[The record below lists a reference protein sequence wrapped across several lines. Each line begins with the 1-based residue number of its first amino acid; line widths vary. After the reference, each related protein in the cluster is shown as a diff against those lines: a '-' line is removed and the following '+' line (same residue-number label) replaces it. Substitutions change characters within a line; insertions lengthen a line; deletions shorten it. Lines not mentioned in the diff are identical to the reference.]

1 MGKQELVAEILSLP
15 VEERIEVA
23 EAIWASISA
32 VPAAPYRLAEGGARS
47 SLGVRMASIAAFPDA
62 NRIIYRQIRRAVV
75 SRFPYLIF
83 YVPKGERVD
92 VLAVLH
98 HARNPADWPSR

>member
-1 MGKQELVAEILSLP
+1 MTRRVILHPRAQNDL
-15 VEERIEVA
+15 R
-23 EAIWASISA
+23 SA
-32 VPAAPYRLAEGGARS
+32 FEWYESQRSGLGESFLAAVQQRLE
-47 SLGVRMASIAAFPDA
+47 SIAAFPDA
-62 NRIIYRQIRRAVV
+62 NRVIYRQIRRAVV

-83 YVPKGERVD
+83 YVPKAERVD